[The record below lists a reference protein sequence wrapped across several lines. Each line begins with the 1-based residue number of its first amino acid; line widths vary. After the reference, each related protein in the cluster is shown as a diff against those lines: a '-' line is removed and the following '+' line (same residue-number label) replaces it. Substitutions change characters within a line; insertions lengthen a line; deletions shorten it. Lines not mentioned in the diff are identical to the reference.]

1 VEKDVPIIQP
11 VILAGG
17 SGARLWPASRQ
28 SHPKQLLV
36 LTGSQTMLQQ
46 TALRLQGF
54 AHAPL
59 AQRPLLITNE
69 DYRFIVADQLAQVGI
84 SDCRIVLE
92 PVARNTAPALT
103 VAALLVREG
112 ADASDPILL
121 VMPSDHLIADLAAFH
136 LALAEGAEQAAAGA
150 VVVFGVTPTTP
161 ETGYGYIRTG
171 ETLSGAGGLLKSD
184 ASPPGCDGHV
194 REKDAESVDSSAIY
208 ATEDTLSRR
217 PVRSGG
223 RGFAFQ
229 QPPGTA
235 RALAAF
241 TEKPDTA
248 TARRYLAEGGYLW
261 NSGMFMVRASVWLA
275 AIDQCRPDI
284 GAACGA
290 AVAGA
295 HADGVFVRL
304 DKTAFAACASES
316 IDYAVMEHLGRQCE
330 APSTG
335 AGAAAQAAP
344 FRGAVIPLIAGWSD
358 LGAWDAVWA
367 ASPKDEAGNV
377 IRGNVIVE
385 EGRGSLVQA
394 QSRLVAALGIEDLAI
409 IETADAVL
417 VAKRDRTADLK
428 KLVDRVA
435 AHDKG
440 VTQIHRRVYRPW
452 GWYESI
458 DQGPRFQV
466 KRLMVAPGA
475 SMSLQYHQHRAEHW
489 VVVTGVA
496 EVTCDGRVFRLEEN
510 AFTYVP
516 PLAPHRLANPGVEP
530 VEIIEVQSGDY
541 LGEDDIVRL
550 EDNYGRIEGR

>member
-1 VEKDVPIIQP
+1 MIQP

-17 SGARLWPASRQ
+17 SGTRLWPASRQ

-54 AHAPL
+54 AHASL
-59 AQRPLLITNE
+59 AQRPLLVTNE
-69 DYRFIVADQLAQVGI
+69 DYRFIIADQLTQVGI
-84 SDCRIVLE
+84 SDSRIVLE
-92 PVARNTAPALT
+92 PVGRNTAPALT
-103 VAALLVREG
+103 VAALLVMDG
-112 ADASDPILL
+112 ADDSDPILL

-150 VVVFGVTPTTP
+150 LVVFGVTPVTP

-171 ETLSGAGGLLKSD
+171 ETLSG
-184 ASPPGCDGHV
+184 
-194 REKDAESVDSSAIY
+194 
-208 ATEDTLSRR
+208 
-217 PVRSGG
+217 G

-229 QPPGTA
+229 QRPDGLLKTLSTA

-241 TEKPDTA
+241 TEKPDA
-248 TARRYLAEGGYLW
+248 DTARRYVAEGGYLW
-261 NSGMFMVRASVWLA
+261 NSGMFMVKASVWLA
-275 AIDQCRPDI
+275 AIEQFRPDI
-284 GAACGA
+284 AAACRA
-290 AVAGA
+290 AVADSRT
-295 HADGVFVRL
+295 DGVFVRL
-304 DKTAFAACASES
+304 GKAAFTACASES
-316 IDYAVMEHLGRQCE
+316 IDYAVMERLGRQC
-330 APSTG
+330 P
-335 AGAAAQAAP
+335 AAQGLEAGTAGISGP
-344 FRGAVIPLIAGWSD
+344 LRGVVIPLTAGWSD

-367 ASPKDEAGNV
+367 ASPKDESGNV
-377 IRGNVIVE
+377 IRGNAIVE
-385 EGRGSLVQA
+385 EGRNSLVQA

-417 VAKRDRTADLK
+417 VARRDRTPDLK
-428 KLVDRVA
+428 KLVDHLA
-435 AHDKG
+435 ARDKN
-440 VTQIHRRVYRPW
+440 VTQFHRRVYRPW

-475 SMSLQYHQHRAEHW
+475 SLSLQYHQHRAEHW

-510 AFTYVP
+510 ASTYVP
-516 PLAPHRLANPGVEP
+516 PLAPHRLANPSTEP

-550 EDNYGRIEGR
+550 EDDYGRTEGQ

>member
-1 VEKDVPIIQP
+1 VERDIPVIQP

-17 SGARLWPASRQ
+17 SGTRLWPASRQ

-46 TALRLQGF
+46 TALRLRGF
-54 AHAPL
+54 VHAPL
-59 AQRPLLITNE
+59 AQRPLLVTNE
-69 DYRFIVADQLAQVGI
+69 DYRFIVAEQLAQVGI

-92 PVARNTAPALT
+92 PVGRNTAPALT

-112 ADASDPILL
+112 ADDSHESDPILL

-150 VVVFGVTPTTP
+150 VVVFGVTPTMP

-171 ETLSGAGGLLKSD
+171 ESLSEAK
-184 ASPPGCDGHV
+184 P
-194 REKDAESVDSSAIY
+194 
-208 ATEDTLSRR
+208 
-217 PVRSGG
+217 
-223 RGFAFQ
+223 
-229 QPPGTA
+229 A

-241 TEKPDTA
+241 TEKPDA
-248 TARRYLAEGGYLW
+248 ETARRYLADGGYLW
-261 NSGMFMVRASVWLA
+261 NSGMFMVKASVWLA
-275 AIDQCRPDI
+275 AIDRCRPDI
-284 GAACGA
+284 AAACRA
-290 AVAGA
+290 AVADSR
-295 HADGVFVRL
+295 ADGVFVRL
-304 DKTAFAACASES
+304 GKAAFAACASES
-316 IDYAVMEHLGRQCE
+316 IDYAVMEQLGRQCGAE
-330 APSTG
+330 TTRPE
-335 AGAAAQAAP
+335 AGAAPQAAAL
-344 FRGAVIPLIAGWSD
+344 RGAVIPLTAGWSD

-377 IRGNVIVE
+377 IRGNVIVQD
-385 EGRGSLVQA
+385 GRGSLVQA

-428 KLVDRVA
+428 KLVDRLT
-435 AHDKG
+435 AHDKNI
-440 VTQIHRRVYRPW
+440 TQIHRRVFRPW

-496 EVTCDGRVFRLEEN
+496 EVTCQGRVFRLEEN
-510 AFTYVP
+510 ASTYVP
-516 PLAPHRLANPGVEP
+516 PLAQHRLANPGAEP

-550 EDNYGRIEGR
+550 EDNYGRIEGQ